1 LSAVEALRAAR
12 AAGIQLGIDG
22 EELIL
27 MASAPPPAA
36 VLDTLSRHKAEIVAL
51 LRPGRDGWSAEDWLG
66 FFDERAGVIEFDC
79 ELPPAEAEAQ
89 AFACCAVEWLSR
101 NPECSPAG
109 RCLGC
114 GDREYAHDPLL
125 PYGTETNGHVWLHS
139 RCWPAWYEA
148 RQAKAV
154 SALTAMGISAPIVH
168 PTKREEQS
176 KCLPSD
182 ATRESRPAKNQFAFQ
197 RQMNGG

>member
-66 FFDERAGVIEFDC
+66 FFDERAGIIEFDC
-79 ELPPAEAEAQ
+79 ELPPAEAE
-89 AFACCAVEWLSR
+89 VSGGLG
-101 NPECSPAG
+101 NPRRSECGWA
-109 RCLGC
+109 
-114 GDREYAHDPLL
+114 
-125 PYGTETNGHVWLHS
+125 
-139 RCWPAWYEA
+139 EA
-148 RQAKAV
+148 RTCLRSFPTSQAACTGGPM
-154 SALTAMGISAPIVH
+154 SDGAASMM
-168 PTKREEQS
+168 
-176 KCLPSD
+176 LPKSD
-182 ATRESRPAKNQFAFQ
+182 QPLA
-197 RQMNGG
+197 